1 MAPDFHTLRTVAV
14 TAVVTSAAWVV
25 AGALWMNGAVP
36 TVGSVEP
43 ERLPM
48 AARPPLPGQ
57 AASRPASSAKVR
69 SLSEPALRIP
79 VAGVQAEQLA
89 DTFSQAREQGLRS
102 HDAIDIPAPR
112 GTPVLAAA
120 AGRVE
125 KLFLS
130 KPGGKTIY
138 IRSGDGRRIY
148 YYAHLD
154 QYAPSLAEGQQVSA
168 GQVLGA
174 VGSTGNADPSVPHL
188 HFAVMQTDLDARWW
202 EPALAINPY
211 PLLRGR

>member
-1 MAPDFHTLRTVAV
+1 
-14 TAVVTSAAWVV
+14 
-25 AGALWMNGAVP
+25 
-36 TVGSVEP
+36 
-43 ERLPM
+43 M
-48 AARPPLPGQ
+48 AARPPLQQ
-57 AASRPASSAKVR
+57 AASPPASSVPKTSAPPR
-69 SLSEPALRIP
+69 SGQGRSSPEPALRIP
-79 VAGVQAEQLA
+79 VAGVRPEQLS
-89 DTFSQAREQGLRS
+89 DTFAQAREQGLRS

-154 QYAPSLAEGQQVSA
+154 QYAPSLSEGQQVSA

-188 HFAVMQTDLDARWW
+188 HFAVMQTDPDARWW

>member
-1 MAPDFHTLRTVAV
+1 M
-14 TAVVTSAAWVV
+14 
-25 AGALWMNGAVP
+25 
-36 TVGSVEP
+36 
-43 ERLPM
+43 
-48 AARPPLPGQ
+48 
-57 AASRPASSAKVR
+57 
-69 SLSEPALRIP
+69 
-79 VAGVQAEQLA
+79 AGVQAEQLA

-112 GTPVLAAA
+112 GTSVLAAA

-154 QYAPSLAEGQQVSA
+154 QYAPSLSEGQQVSV
-168 GQVLGA
+168 GQVLGV
-174 VGSTGNADPSVPHL
+174 VGSTGNAAPSVPHL
-188 HFAVMQTDLDARWW
+188 HFAVMQTDPDARWW